1 MALFFRRF
9 IGALVLDA
17 AAFEDIEADR
27 RAAMQSVIVVALACL
42 AGGFAAAGL
51 GLVGLGG
58 FVTGAVLALGAWL
71 VWISVIATVGAVTLA
86 EPQTHSDVR
95 ELLRTLGFA
104 AAPGVFLAFAA
115 MPAAAPF
122 VVPLVAVWMTAAA
135 IVAVRQALDYRH
147 TMRAVAVCGLGLL
160 VAFGVMFAV
169 SLVFTR
175 RVS

>member
-17 AAFEDIEADR
+17 GAFEDIESDR
-27 RAAMQSVIVVALACL
+27 HAGTQSVIVVALACL
-42 AGGFAAAGL
+42 AGGIAATGQ
-51 GLVGLGG
+51 GRVGIAG
-58 FVTGAVLALGAWL
+58 FVSGAVLVLGAWL
-71 VWISVIATVGAVTLA
+71 VWVSVITTIGTVTLA
-86 EPQTHSDVR
+86 EPQTRSNHR

-104 AAPGVFLAFAA
+104 AAPAVFLAFAA

-122 VVPLVAVWMTAAA
+122 VVTLVAVWMTAAA
-135 IVAVRQALDYRH
+135 ILGVRQALDYRS
-147 TMRAVAVCGLGLL
+147 TKRAAAVCALALL

-175 RVS
+175 QVS

>member
-17 AAFEDIEADR
+17 AVFEDIESDR
-27 RAAMQSVIVVALACL
+27 HAAMQSVIVVALACL

-51 GLVGLGG
+51 GLVGVGG
-58 FVTGAVLALGAWL
+58 FVTGVILALGAWL
-71 VWISVIATVGAVTLA
+71 VWVSVITTVGTVTLA
-86 EPQTHSDVR
+86 EPQTQSSAR
-95 ELLRTLGFA
+95 EMLRTLGFA
-104 AAPGVFLAFAA
+104 TAPAVFLAFAA
-115 MPAAAPF
+115 MPVAAPF
-122 VVPLVAVWMTAAA
+122 VLTLVAVWMTAAA
-135 IVAVRQALDYRH
+135 IIGVRQALDYRH

-175 RVS
+175 QVS